1 MRGRADAMDPRLI
14 DAQQWEQISRSLIY
28 LFLFTGLGLTSAM
41 GFLFGH
47 AVLPSLIDSQDA
59 PWSTSVLRWLAYPVS
74 ATALVLAALALAR
87 AVLLA
92 VAVTQQIYPRA
103 WL

>member
-1 MRGRADAMDPRLI
+1 MDPQVI
-14 DAQQWEQISRSLIY
+14 GAEEWEQISRSLIY

-47 AVLPSLIDSQDA
+47 AVLPSLVDSQDA
-59 PWSTSVLRWLAYPVS
+59 PGSASLLRWLAYPVS

-87 AVLLA
+87 AVMLA
-92 VAVTQQIYPRA
+92 VAVTQEIYPRV
-103 WL
+103 WI